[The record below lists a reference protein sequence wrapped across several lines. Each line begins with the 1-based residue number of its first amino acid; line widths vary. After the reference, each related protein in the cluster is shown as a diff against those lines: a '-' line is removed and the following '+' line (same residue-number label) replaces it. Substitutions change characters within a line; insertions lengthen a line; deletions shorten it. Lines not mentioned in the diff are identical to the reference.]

1 MADNA
6 FKKLKTVNMSSTPM
20 GNGRKGSFFG
30 KSEVCYEPDGS
41 ESDVTSEDENA

>member
-1 MADNA
+1 MTDNS

-20 GNGRKGSFFG
+20 GARGSFFG

-41 ESDVTSEDENA
+41 ESDVTSDDDNL